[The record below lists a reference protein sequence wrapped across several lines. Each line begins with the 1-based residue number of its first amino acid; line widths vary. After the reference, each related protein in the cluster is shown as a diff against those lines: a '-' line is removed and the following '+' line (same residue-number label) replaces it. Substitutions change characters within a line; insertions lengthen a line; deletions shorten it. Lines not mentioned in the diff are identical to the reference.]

1 MCRML
6 CFVCLYDMSTNLML
20 HQKLPSGLIINFELD
35 IYTDEKWS
43 KPKVIQWIINLFLQ
57 SGSALAFC
65 ERTRSCLDSENTTE
79 I

>member
-1 MCRML
+1 M
-6 CFVCLYDMSTNLML
+6 FVCLYDMSTNLML
-20 HQKLPSGLIINFELD
+20 HQKLNLNL

-43 KPKVIQWIINLFLQ
+43 KPKIIQWIINLFLQ

-65 ERTRSCLDSENTTE
+65 ERTKSCLDSENTTE